1 MKRQSLALLLGSL
14 CAVSAF
20 ATTYVRVE
28 KDGTKTYSDR
38 PIPGGQPIDL
48 QPAQTYS
55 APAQTSG
62 SQGSSREEELLR
74 RTDDFRYESC
84 SISPGN
90 DETFQNPEAVA
101 IAVSTSPG
109 LREGDVV
116 TLTVDGQPGQPN
128 SMSYTMS
135 PVYRGTHTVAVR
147 VTNQNGQTVCS
158 SSSAFHVQQVGL
170 NSPARRPAAP
180 PPSRPPRPTPPRP
193 TPH

>member
-1 MKRQSLALLLGSL
+1 M
-14 CAVSAF
+14 SAF

-38 PIPGGQPIDL
+38 PMPGGQPVDL

-55 APAQTSG
+55 APATGSSS
-62 SQGSSREEELLR
+62 SQGSREADLLR

-84 SISPGN
+84 GVSPTN
-90 DETFQNPEAVA
+90 DETFQNPESVT
-101 IAVSTSPG
+101 ISVTMNPG
-109 LREGDVV
+109 LRSDDVV

-135 PVYRGTHTVAVR
+135 PAYRGTHSVGVTVK
-147 VTNQNGQTVCS
+147 NSNGQTVCS
-158 SSSAFHVQQVGL
+158 SSSVFHVQQVGL
-170 NSPARRPAAP
+170 NSPARQSTAPA
-180 PPSRPPRPTPPRP
+180 RPPRPTPPRP